1 MKGRAHLA
9 KYIISEG
16 VPLNGRIKVDGA
28 KNSVPPIIAA
38 SLLGE
43 SKSIIEEVP
52 DLHDVKIM
60 CDLLKSLGAEVEPQ
74 ENKSSIAFYLRDI
87 TNSTAPYE
95 LVNKL
100 RASFLV
106 MGPMLAKTGF
116 VRVALPGGCAIGSRP
131 VDLHLKGFTALGA
144 EITQGHGY
152 VEARRTK
159 KLIGNKIYLDF
170 PSVGATENIMMAA
183 VLAAGQTS
191 IENAA
196 IEPEIVD
203 LASYLNEMGACVRGA
218 GTDTIRIEGV
228 EKLCGC
234 THTVIPDRIEAGTY
248 MAAAAITHG
257 NVRIENVVPDHLKP
271 IIAKLKEIGAEI
283 EEDTSSVTVK
293 SNCDLKPIDLK
304 TLPYPGFPTDMQAQM
319 TALLSCTLG
328 TSIVTETIFEN
339 RFMHVSELKRMGA
352 NIKIDGRTA
361 VIEGKKCLTGASVKA
376 TDLRAG
382 AALVLAGLAAEGATE
397 ISEIQHIDRGYCA
410 LDVKLKALGA
420 KIERIE
426 EN

>member
-1 MKGRAHLA
+1 MA

-16 VPLNGRIKVDGA
+16 VPLNGRVKVDGA
-28 KNSVPPIIAA
+28 KNSVLPIIAA

-52 DLHDVKIM
+52 DLYDVKMM
-60 CDLLKSLGAEVEPQ
+60 CDLIKSLGAEVEPQ
-74 ENKSSIAFYLRDI
+74 KNKSSIGIQIRNI

-95 LVNKL
+95 LVSKL
-100 RASFLV
+100 RASFLI

-131 VDLHLKGFTALGA
+131 VDLHLKGFSALGA

-152 VEARRTK
+152 IEARRIN

-183 VLAAGQTS
+183 VLAEGQTS

-203 LASYLNEMGACVRGA
+203 LASYLNEMGACVKGA
-218 GTDTIRIEGV
+218 GTDTIRIIGV
-228 EKLCGC
+228 ERLSGC
-234 THTVIPDRIEAGTY
+234 THTVIPDRIEAGTF
-248 MAAAAITHG
+248 MVAAAITHG
-257 NVRIENVVPDHLKP
+257 NIILENVVPDHLKP
-271 IIAKLKEIGAEI
+271 IIAKLKETGLEVT
-283 EEDTSSVTVK
+283 EDVSTITVK
-293 SNCDLKPIDLK
+293 SNGTLKPIDVK

-319 TALLSCTLG
+319 TALLSCTQG

-361 VIEGKKCLTGASVKA
+361 VIEGKNILTGASVKA

-397 ISEIQHIDRGYCA
+397 IGEIQHIDRGYCR
-410 LDVKLKALGA
+410 LDEKLRGLGA
-420 KIERIE
+420 KIDRVE
-426 EN
+426 EQ

>member
-1 MKGRAHLA
+1 MA

-16 VPLNGRIKVDGA
+16 VPLSGRIKVGGA
-28 KNSVPPIIAA
+28 KNSVLPIIAA

-43 SKSIIEEVP
+43 SESIIEEVP
-52 DLHDVKIM
+52 DLYDVKIM
-60 CDLLKSLGAEVEPQ
+60 CELLKSLGAEVEPQ
-74 ENKSSIAFYLRDI
+74 QNKSSIRFHAIDI

-95 LVNKL
+95 LVSKL
-100 RASFLV
+100 RASFLI
-106 MGPMLAKTGF
+106 MGPVLAKTGF

-152 VEARRTK
+152 IEARRTR
-159 KLIGNKIYLDF
+159 KLIGSKIYLDF

-183 VLAAGQTS
+183 VLAEGQTS

-203 LASYLNEMGACVRGA
+203 LANYLNNMGACVKGA
-218 GTDTIRIEGV
+218 GTDTIRIIGV
-228 EKLCGC
+228 EKLKGC
-234 THTVIPDRIEAGTY
+234 THTVIPDRIEAGTF
-248 MAAAAITHG
+248 MVAAAITHG
-257 NVRIENVVPDHLKP
+257 NVKIENVVPDHLKP
-271 IIAKLKEIGAEI
+271 IIAKLKETGVEI
-283 EEDTSSVTVK
+283 SEELSAITVK
-293 SNCDLKPIDLK
+293 SNGYLKPVDVK
-304 TLPYPGFPTDMQAQM
+304 TLPYPGFPTDMQAQI
-319 TALLSCTLG
+319 TSLLSRTEG

-361 VIEGKKCLTGASVKA
+361 VIEGKKLLTGASVKA

-382 AALVLAGLAAEGATE
+382 AALVLAGLSAEGTTE
-397 ISEIQHIDRGYCA
+397 IGEIQHIDRGYCK
-410 LDVKLKALGA
+410 LDQKLQALGA
-420 KIERIE
+420 KIERVE
-426 EN
+426 E